1 MKKILSSLLLA
12 AVCFIIGCQK
22 EIILSQPPY
31 TSRPSIQGLIE
42 PDSIPIIYFNRTIPF
57 FTGSTNTGSLVIRNA
72 IVELTS
78 VNGTDIFYLDSTYDR
93 ILCKYFYFYKG
104 TTPILWN
111 TTYNLSITDSVENYT
126 ATTTTAISPSTIDS
140 ITYTS
145 AFTDIYGEHEGVIVY
160 LKDVPSQVNYYRYEM
175 VRIIT
180 DSTKYREINLSSYC
194 IGLDTI
200 TITELGRSVYSDQN
214 IDGQEIIIIVEP
226 AYSHYEG
233 LETLVRI
240 QTIDKA
246 AYDFYDQ
253 LDKQKLGILNPFV
266 EPTFLKDGQFGNK
279 AIGFFGCK
287 THSPPL
293 AFVFP
298 E

>member
-1 MKKILSSLLLA
+1 MKKVIASLFLSTITL
-12 AVCFIIGCQK
+12 FISCQK

-31 TSRPSIQGLIE
+31 NSRPSIQGLIE
-42 PDSIPIIYFNRTIPF
+42 PDSIPKIYFNKTVPF
-57 FTGSTNTGSLVIRNA
+57 FTGSTNTDSLLIRNA
-72 IVELTS
+72 IVQLTS
-78 VNGTDIFYLDSTYDR
+78 TNGTDILQLDSTYEK
-93 ILCKYFYFYKG
+93 IPCKYIYFYKG

-111 TTYNLSITDSVENYT
+111 TTYTLSITDGVETYT
-126 ATTTTAISPSTIDS
+126 ATTTTALSPCNVDS
-140 ITYTS
+140 ISYTS

-160 LKDVPSQVNYYRYEM
+160 LTDVPSDTNYYRYEM
-175 VRIIT
+175 MRPVDAT
-180 DSTKYREINLSSYC
+180 TKYREVDITSPC

-200 TITELGRSVYSDQN
+200 MITELGRSVYSDLN
-214 IDGQEIIIIVEP
+214 LNGQQIIVIVEP

-253 LDKQKLGILNPFV
+253 LDKQKLGIFNPFV
-266 EPTFLKDGQFGNK
+266 EPVFLKDGQFGNK